1 MDVAGVLQEAGD
13 ADSRT
18 HTGSQVPVEYT
29 IIPYTSMIIRLPH
42 ICQGYHDHCV
52 VTTYDGG
59 WEAWELLHLCYG
71 LGGGHRGGYRSFYI
85 FCSVFVLL

>member
-29 IIPYTSMIIRLPH
+29 IIPYTSMTIRLPH
-42 ICQGYHDHCV
+42 ICQDIMIIV
-52 VTTYDGG
+52 L
-59 WEAWELLHLCYG
+59 LLHMMG
-71 LGGGHRGGYRSFYI
+71 DGKLGSCFIY
-85 FCSVFVLL
+85 VTV